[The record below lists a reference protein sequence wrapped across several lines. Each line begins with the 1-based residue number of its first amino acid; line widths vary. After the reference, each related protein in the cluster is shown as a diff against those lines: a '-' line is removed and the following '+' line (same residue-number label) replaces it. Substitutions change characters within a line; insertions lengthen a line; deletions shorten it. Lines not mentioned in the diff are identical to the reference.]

1 MKKAFVI
8 SLFIL
13 LFLSSCSLFEK
24 SKWKEESESVL
35 SRTIYC
41 LEFDKELKDAS
52 INGESVSG
60 DISVKVFSEEI
71 LIEIE
76 TEKIKTGLSDLAFI
90 AKPVLELK
98 SKDESVSLSC
108 TLTLPNSERALISIR
123 RSSED
128 YSKFIDFVKS
138 VDKRRDQT
146 IEINV
151 STDFSISLGA
161 FSTAYQDNMEMKN
174 ISFSASGFSKL
185 YSTMTK
191 SGHIS

>member
-24 SKWKEESESVL
+24 SEWKEESESVL

>member
-24 SKWKEESESVL
+24 SEWKEESESVL

-108 TLTLPNSERALISIR
+108 TLTLPNNERALISIR